1 VGSEGNV
8 LVRTLVLRE
17 NRSTHAAKCLPRI
30 RDLLPAVAM
39 NRRALPGGDG
49 VEVVEAD
56 ALEPTASVRCGQAE
70 AVASS
75 AFLPNNARRSV

>member
-1 VGSEGNV
+1 
-8 LVRTLVLRE
+8 
-17 NRSTHAAKCLPRI
+17 
-30 RDLLPAVAM
+30 M